1 MSTANPSPSLP
12 DSGQANGILEQI
24 RILAGRI
31 PKPLLTPEQAAGILG
46 VTAGTLNVW
55 RATRRYPLPYVK
67 IGRKVMY
74 DLDHVLEFAASRTVS
89 PICPT
94 AE

>member
-1 MSTANPSPSLP
+1 MSTAILSPS
-12 DSGQANGILEQI
+12 S
-24 RILAGRI
+24 
-31 PKPLLTPEQAAGILG
+31 LLTPEQAASILG

-74 DLDHVLEFAASRTVS
+74 RAQDIEDFAQSRTVS
-89 PICPT
+89 PVVT
-94 AE
+94 EGK

>member
-1 MSTANPSPSLP
+1 MSTATLSPS
-12 DSGQANGILEQI
+12 S
-24 RILAGRI
+24 
-31 PKPLLTPEQAAGILG
+31 LLTPEQAAGFLG

-55 RATRRYPLPYVK
+55 RATRRYPLPYCK

-74 DLDHVLEFAASRTVS
+74 RAEDLERFAQSRTISPVS
-89 PICPT
+89 SE

>member
-1 MSTANPSPSLP
+1 MSTAILSPS
-12 DSGQANGILEQI
+12 S
-24 RILAGRI
+24 
-31 PKPLLTPEQAAGILG
+31 LLTPEQAASILG

-74 DLDHVLEFAASRTVS
+74 RAQDIENFAQSRTVS
-89 PICPT
+89 PVVT
-94 AE
+94 EAD

>member
-1 MSTANPSPSLP
+1 MSTATSPST
-12 DSGQANGILEQI
+12 S
-24 RILAGRI
+24 
-31 PKPLLTPEQAAGILG
+31 LLTPEQAAEFLG
-46 VTAGTLNVW
+46 VTVGTLNVW

-74 DLDHVLEFAASRTVS
+74 RAQDLEQFAESRIVS
-89 PICPT
+89 PE